1 LQFLWGVLLCD
12 VGSEPKFREVVNS
25 WGKTRRVVQ
34 TLCIVIGVYVA
45 GYPLERPEWAAWSA
59 QLKWIG
65 EYLFPPGSDWPRRW
79 TALGWDLAVTG
90 IWLSPTLQSIFSNKM
105 FMWIGRNSFAVYL
118 THGTVLR
125 VFAARLI
132 YGWSSE
138 GFSVEK
144 NDKGENVH
152 HYLPRAGPLTF
163 MIAIPIFFVVEYT
176 IAHFWTT
183 YVDAW
188 CAKATQWLE
197 ATMFDSEDEKSAMQY
212 A

>member
-1 LQFLWGVLLCD
+1 V
-12 VGSEPKFREVVNS
+12 SE
-25 WGKTRRVVQ
+25 WGKTRRILQ
-34 TLCIVIGVYVA
+34 TTLILTGIYVA
-45 GYPLERPEWAAWSA
+45 GYPLERPEWAAWSRN
-59 QLKWIG
+59 LMWVGDYI
-65 EYLFPPGSDWPRRW
+65 FPLGTDYPRRW

-90 IWLSPTLQSIFSNKM
+90 IWLSPSLQTIFSNKM

-132 YGWSSE
+132 YGWSTD

-144 NDKGENVH
+144 VENGDDIKH
-152 HYLPRAGPLTF
+152 FIPRGGRMAFVVG
-163 MIAIPIFFVVEYT
+163 IPIFFIVEYT

-188 CAKATQWLE
+188 CAKATKWLE
-197 ATMFDSEDEKSAMQY
+197 DTMFESEDEKSAMQY